1 MTVAV
6 DMDGVICSEERT
18 FERSLAQPLP
28 GAVEGLKWLRAQG
41 HTVVIYT
48 ARGWA
53 EQRMTADWLAKN
65 GIEHDLLV
73 MGKPVS
79 DVWIDDRAIRFRS
92 WDQVRLDLATHSSKK
107 QPASQY
113 PADEFSLRENRRVT
127 FEFLHHLAKQDLP
140 DPIVEVGPMLDGR
153 QNPAS
158 PLHRCPEY
166 YVNSREL
173 FAAKGKRYLS
183 MDIDAASKP
192 DIVGDVASIDSLLK
206 PDFAGT
212 IIMLH
217 VLEHVPRIW
226 EVPQRVQ
233 KVLRKG
239 GLLCL
244 QTPWNLRFHGPRP
257 DCWRISDDGYHALF
271 DAGFEFLNLE
281 RTETAGR
288 ELMPVCFTAVLKR
301 R

>member
-1 MTVAV
+1 
-6 DMDGVICSEERT
+6 
-18 FERSLAQPLP
+18 
-28 GAVEGLKWLRAQG
+28 
-41 HTVVIYT
+41 
-48 ARGWA
+48 
-53 EQRMTADWLAKN
+53 
-65 GIEHDLLV
+65 
-73 MGKPVS
+73 
-79 DVWIDDRAIRFRS
+79 
-92 WDQVRLDLATHSSKK
+92 
-107 QPASQY
+107 
-113 PADEFSLRENRRVT
+113 
-127 FEFLHHLAKQDLP
+127 
-140 DPIVEVGPMLDGR
+140 
-153 QNPAS
+153 
-158 PLHRCPEY
+158 
-166 YVNSREL
+166 
-173 FAAKGKRYLS
+173 
-183 MDIDAASKP
+183 
-192 DIVGDVASIDSLLK
+192 
-206 PDFAGT
+206 
-212 IIMLH
+212 MLH